1 MPEQIVNQVKN
12 ARGVERVGDDKYNG
26 RDVTKYRYGAVANT
40 QTNAGQV
47 TTESFLYVDKETG
60 LPLRSELNKTGAGSA
75 NSRVVVELRDVKL
88 SPDRSQFDVPAGM
101 RKISQQE
108 AKPQLEAVASALR
121 PFADLISGVR

>member
-1 MPEQIVNQVKN
+1 
-12 ARGVERVGDDKYNG
+12 
-26 RDVTKYRYGAVANT
+26 
-40 QTNAGQV
+40 
-47 TTESFLYVDKETG
+47 
-60 LPLRSELNKTGAGSA
+60 
-75 NSRVVVELRDVKL
+75 VVELRDVKL